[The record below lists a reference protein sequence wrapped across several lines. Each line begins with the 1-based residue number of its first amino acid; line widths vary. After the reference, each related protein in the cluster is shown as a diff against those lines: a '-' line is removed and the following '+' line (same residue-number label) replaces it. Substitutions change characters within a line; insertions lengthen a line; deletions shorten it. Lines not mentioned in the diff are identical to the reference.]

1 VARLKTK
8 YFEEII
14 PAMKEKLGYTNN
26 FAVPKLEKLIINMGV
41 GKALENKRRLEC
53 AVRDLSLIS
62 GQRPVITKA
71 RKSVAGFKLRA
82 GQEIGCKVT
91 LRQDKM
97 YEFLDR
103 LVSLAIPRIRDFRG
117 LNVTAFD
124 PWGNFTLGISDH
136 TIFPEINLDTVEFF
150 QGMNVTLVIK
160 NGSPKASLE
169 LLRLFGMPF
178 KRTQTG
184 DND

>member
-1 VARLKTK
+1 MARLKNK

-14 PAMKEKLGYTNN
+14 PAMKEKLGYSNN
-26 FAVPKLEKLIINMGV
+26 LAVPKLEKIIINMGV

-53 AVRDLSLIS
+53 AVRDLSLIC

-91 LRQDKM
+91 LRKEKM

-103 LVSLAIPRIRDFRG
+103 LVSIAIPRIRDFRG
-117 LNVTAFD
+117 LSITAFD
-124 PWGNFTLGISDH
+124 PWGNFTLGVSDH
-136 TIFPEINLDTVEFF
+136 TIFPEINLDTVEFT
-150 QGMNVTLVIK
+150 QGMNVTVVIR

-169 LLRLFGMPF
+169 LLKLFGLPF

-184 DND
+184 DE

>member
-1 VARLKTK
+1 VARLKNK

-14 PAMKEKLGYTNN
+14 PAMKEKLGYSNN
-26 FAVPKLEKLIINMGV
+26 LAVPKLEKIIINMGV

-53 AVRDLSLIS
+53 AVRDLSLIC

-91 LRQDKM
+91 LRKEKM

-103 LVSLAIPRIRDFRG
+103 LVSIAIPRIRDFRG
-117 LNVTAFD
+117 LSITAFD
-124 PWGNFTLGISDH
+124 PWGNFTLGVSDH
-136 TIFPEINLDTVEFF
+136 TIFPEINLDTVEFT
-150 QGMNVTLVIK
+150 QGMNVTVVIR

-169 LLRLFGMPF
+169 LLKLFGLPF

-184 DND
+184 DE

>member
-1 VARLKTK
+1 MARLKNK

-14 PAMKEKLGYTNN
+14 PAMKEKLGYSNN
-26 FAVPKLEKLIINMGV
+26 LAVPKLEKIIINMGV

-53 AVRDLSLIS
+53 AVRDLSLIC
-62 GQRPVITKA
+62 GQRPVITRA

-91 LRQDKM
+91 LRKEKM

-103 LVSLAIPRIRDFRG
+103 LVSIAIPRIRDFRG
-117 LNVTAFD
+117 LSTTAFD
-124 PWGNFTLGISDH
+124 PWGNFTLGVSDH
-136 TIFPEINLDTVEFF
+136 TIFPEINLDTVEFT
-150 QGMNVTLVIK
+150 QGMNVTVVIR

-169 LLRLFGMPF
+169 LLKLFGLPF

-184 DND
+184 EE